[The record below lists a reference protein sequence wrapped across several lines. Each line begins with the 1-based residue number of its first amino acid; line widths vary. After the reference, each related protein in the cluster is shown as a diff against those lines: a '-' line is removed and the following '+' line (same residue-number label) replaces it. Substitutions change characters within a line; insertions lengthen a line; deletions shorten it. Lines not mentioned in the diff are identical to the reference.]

1 MSTISSMPGL
11 PASASMALDAARS
24 TARPSA
30 GTPIGSH
37 AAAPKTAAEKARA
50 QAQDFEAMFL
60 NTMMQSM
67 FTGIGSEG
75 PMGNSPSTGVW
86 RSFMIDEYA
95 KSFAKAGGVGLANQ
109 VYGTL
114 LGQQEARSATPTKTS
129 IQ

>member
-1 MSTISSMPGL
+1 
-11 PASASMALDAARS
+11 MALDAARG
-24 TARPSA
+24 TTRPST

-37 AAAPKTAAEKARA
+37 ASTKTAAEKARA

-114 LGQQEARSATPTKTS
+114 LGQQEARSAAPTKTS

>member
-1 MSTISSMPGL
+1 MSSIGTMPGL
-11 PASASMALDAARS
+11 SASASTAMDAARS
-24 TARPSA
+24 ALRPSA
-30 GTPIGSH
+30 GTSIGSH

-67 FTGIGSEG
+67 FTGIGSDG

-114 LGQQEARSATPTKTS
+114 LGQQEARSAAPTKTS
-129 IQ
+129 TQ